1 MTKMMVQNLSP
12 STTTESLN
20 KLFAKFGTVHS
31 VSLATDIM
39 TGRCGGVGFVN
50 LDEQND
56 GAALFALD
64 GKCLDGRVLSVTVE
78 RKRDA
83 HNYYS

>member
-20 KLFAKFGTVHS
+20 KLFAKFGTVNS

-64 GKCLDGRVLSVTVE
+64 GKNFDGRVLSVTVE

>member
-64 GKCLDGRVLSVTVE
+64 GKRFDGRVLSVTVE

>member
-64 GKCLDGRVLSVTVE
+64 GKLFDGRVLSVTLE

>member
-64 GKCLDGRVLSVTVE
+64 GKNFDGRVLSVTVE

>member
-20 KLFAKFGTVHS
+20 KLFAKFGTVNS

-56 GAALFALD
+56 GTALFALD
-64 GKCLDGRVLSVTVE
+64 GKRFDGRVLSVTVE

-83 HNYYS
+83 HSYYS

>member
-39 TGRCGGVGFVN
+39 TGRCGGLGFVN

-64 GKCLDGRVLSVTVE
+64 GKRFDGRVLSVTVE